1 MNPASTSP
9 PPLAPAHTAASAAAQ
24 ERKGMWLGLVGVAV
38 FSLTLPMTR
47 IAVGTPDAPLLSG
60 VFVAMAR
67 AAVAG
72 ALSALL
78 LWWQG
83 AARPTRAQWQL
94 LALTSLGVVFGFP
107 LLTSLAMR
115 YVSATHAAVITGL
128 LPLVTAAAGA
138 LLARQRPSRGFWAC
152 AVLGAAMVVG
162 FAIYQSGGQGL
173 HIHPADGLL
182 FAAIVLA
189 SLGYAF
195 GARLSQQMK
204 PAHVICWAL
213 LMALPITVPASA
225 ISWPSQPVTPAAWG
239 AMVYVSVFSM
249 WLGFFAWYQ
258 GLALGGTVR
267 VSQIQL
273 VQPILAMLAAM
284 PLLGES
290 LDFVSL
296 GFGLA
301 IIATVAIGRTMK
313 INTPATS

>member
-1 MNPASTSP
+1 M
-9 PPLAPAHTAASAAAQ
+9 
-24 ERKGMWLGLVGVAV
+24 
-38 FSLTLPMTR
+38 
-47 IAVGTPDAPLLSG
+47 SG

-72 ALSALL
+72 LLSALL
-78 LWWQG
+78 LWWQS
-83 AARPTRAQWQL
+83 APWPTRKQWWL

-128 LPLVTAAAGA
+128 LPLATAAAGA
-138 LLARQRPSRGFWAC
+138 LLARQRPSAGFWVC

-162 FAIYQSGGQGL
+162 FAVYQSGGQGL
-173 HIHPADGLL
+173 SIHPADGLL
-182 FAAIVLA
+182 FAAIALA
-189 SLGYAF
+189 ALGYAF

-213 LMALPITVPASA
+213 VMVLPITLPLSWL
-225 ISWPSQPVTPAAWG
+225 SWPTQAVTPSAWG
-239 AMVYVSVFSM
+239 ALGYVSLFSM

-273 VQPILAMLAAM
+273 VQPILAMLVAI

-290 LDFVSL
+290 LDVVSL

-301 IIATVAIGRTMK
+301 IIATVAVGRKMK

>member
-1 MNPASTSP
+1 MTALSSN
-9 PPLAPAHTAASAAAQ
+9 PPLANSSSAASAAAQ
-24 ERKGMWLGLVGVAV
+24 ERKGMWLGLLGVAV

-47 IAVGTPDAPLLSG
+47 VAVGTPEAPLMSG

-72 ALSALL
+72 LLSALL
-78 LWWQG
+78 LWWQS
-83 AARPTRAQWQL
+83 APWPTRKQWWL

-128 LPLVTAAAGA
+128 LPLATAAAGA
-138 LLARQRPSRGFWAC
+138 LLARQRPSAGFWVC

-162 FAIYQSGGQGL
+162 FAVYQSGGQGL
-173 HIHPADGLL
+173 SIHPADGLL
-182 FAAIVLA
+182 FAAIALA
-189 SLGYAF
+189 ALGYAF

-213 LMALPITVPASA
+213 VMVLPITLPLSWL
-225 ISWPSQPVTPAAWG
+225 SWPTQAVTPSAWG
-239 AMVYVSVFSM
+239 ALGYVSLFSM

-273 VQPILAMLAAM
+273 VQPILAMLVAI

-290 LDFVSL
+290 LDVVSL

-301 IIATVAIGRTMK
+301 IIATVAVGRKMK

>member
-1 MNPASTSP
+1 MTALSSN
-9 PPLAPAHTAASAAAQ
+9 PPLANSSSAASAAAQ
-24 ERKGMWLGLVGVAV
+24 ERKGMWLGLLGVAV

-47 IAVGTPDAPLLSG
+47 VAVGTPEAPLMSG

-72 ALSALL
+72 LLSALL
-78 LWWQG
+78 LWWQS
-83 AARPTRAQWQL
+83 APWPTRKQWWL

-128 LPLVTAAAGA
+128 LPLATAAAGA
-138 LLARQRPSRGFWAC
+138 LLARQRPSAGFWVC

-162 FAIYQSGGQGL
+162 FAVYQSGGQGL
-173 HIHPADGLL
+173 SIHPADGLL
-182 FAAIVLA
+182 FAAIALA
-189 SLGYAF
+189 ALGYAF

-213 LMALPITVPASA
+213 VMVLPITLPLSWL
-225 ISWPSQPVTPAAWG
+225 SWPTQAVTPSAWG
-239 AMVYVSVFSM
+239 ALGYVSLFSM

-273 VQPILAMLAAM
+273 VQPILAMLVAI

>member
-1 MNPASTSP
+1 MTALSSN
-9 PPLAPAHTAASAAAQ
+9 PPLANSSSAASAAAQ
-24 ERKGMWLGLVGVAV
+24 ERKGMWLGLLGVAV

-47 IAVGTPDAPLLSG
+47 VAVGTPDAPLMSG
-60 VFVAMAR
+60 LFVAMAR

-72 ALSALL
+72 VLSALL
-78 LWWQG
+78 LWWQS
-83 AARPTRAQWQL
+83 APWPTRKQWWL

-128 LPLVTAAAGA
+128 LPLATAAAGA
-138 LLARQRPSRGFWAC
+138 LLARQRPSAGFWTC

-162 FAIYQSGGQGL
+162 FAVYQSGGQSL
-173 HIHPADGLL
+173 SIHPADGLL
-182 FAAIVLA
+182 FAAIALA
-189 SLGYAF
+189 ALGYAF

-213 LMALPITVPASA
+213 VMVLPITLPLTWL
-225 ISWPSQPVTPAAWG
+225 SWPAQPLPLSAWG
-239 AMVYVSVFSM
+239 ALGYVSLFSM

-273 VQPILAMLAAM
+273 VQPILAMLVAI

-290 LDFVSL
+290 LDVVSL

-301 IIATVAIGRTMK
+301 IIATVALGRKMK

>member
-1 MNPASTSP
+1 MTALSST
-9 PPLAPAHTAASAAAQ
+9 PPLAPSVSAASAAAQ
-24 ERKGMWLGLVGVAV
+24 ERKGMWLGLLGVAV

-47 IAVGTPDAPLLSG
+47 VAVGTPDAPLMSG
-60 VFVAMAR
+60 LFVAMAR

-72 ALSALL
+72 VLSALL
-78 LWWQG
+78 LWWQS
-83 AARPTRAQWQL
+83 APWPTRKQWWL

-128 LPLVTAAAGA
+128 LPLATAAAGA
-138 LLARQRPSRGFWAC
+138 LLARQRPSAGFWTC

-162 FAIYQSGGQGL
+162 FAVYQSGGQSL
-173 HIHPADGLL
+173 SIHPADGLL
-182 FAAIVLA
+182 FAAIALA
-189 SLGYAF
+189 ALGYAF

-213 LMALPITVPASA
+213 VMVLPITLPLTWL
-225 ISWPSQPVTPAAWG
+225 SWPAQPLPLGAWG
-239 AMVYVSVFSM
+239 ALGYVSLFSM

-273 VQPILAMLAAM
+273 VQPILAMLVAI

-290 LDFVSL
+290 LDVVSL

-301 IIATVAIGRTMK
+301 IIATVALGRKMK

>member
-1 MNPASTSP
+1 MTALSSN
-9 PPLAPAHTAASAAAQ
+9 PPLANSSSAATAAAQ
-24 ERKGMWLGLVGVAV
+24 ERKGMWLGLLGVAV

-47 IAVGTPDAPLLSG
+47 VAVGTPEAPLMSG

-72 ALSALL
+72 LLSALL
-78 LWWQG
+78 LWWQS
-83 AARPTRAQWQL
+83 APWPTRKQWWL
-94 LALTSLGVVFGFP
+94 LALTSWGVVFGVP

-128 LPLVTAAAGA
+128 LPLATAAAGA
-138 LLARQRPSRGFWAC
+138 LLARQRPSAGFWVC

-162 FAIYQSGGQGL
+162 FAVYQSGGQGL
-173 HIHPADGLL
+173 SIHPADGLL
-182 FAAIVLA
+182 FAAIALA
-189 SLGYAF
+189 ALGYAF

-213 LMALPITVPASA
+213 VMVLPITLPLSWL
-225 ISWPSQPVTPAAWG
+225 SWPTQAVTPSAWG
-239 AMVYVSVFSM
+239 ALGYVSLFSM

-273 VQPILAMLAAM
+273 VQPILAMLVAI

-290 LDFVSL
+290 LDVVSL

-301 IIATVAIGRTMK
+301 IIATVAVGRKMK

>member
-1 MNPASTSP
+1 MTALSSN
-9 PPLAPAHTAASAAAQ
+9 PPLANSSSAASAAAQ
-24 ERKGMWLGLVGVAV
+24 ERKGMWLGLLGVAV

-47 IAVGTPDAPLLSG
+47 VAVGTPEAPLMSG

-72 ALSALL
+72 LLSALL
-78 LWWQG
+78 LWWQS
-83 AARPTRAQWQL
+83 APWPTRKQWWL

-115 YVSATHAAVITGL
+115 YVSATHAA
-128 LPLVTAAAGA
+128 AGA
-138 LLARQRPSRGFWAC
+138 LLARQRPSAGFWVC

-162 FAIYQSGGQGL
+162 FAVYQSGGQGL
-173 HIHPADGLL
+173 SIHPADGLL
-182 FAAIVLA
+182 FAAIALA
-189 SLGYAF
+189 ALGYAF

-213 LMALPITVPASA
+213 VMVLPITLPLSWL
-225 ISWPSQPVTPAAWG
+225 SWPTQAVTPSAWG
-239 AMVYVSVFSM
+239 ALGYVSLFSM

-273 VQPILAMLAAM
+273 VQPILAMLVAI

-290 LDFVSL
+290 LDVVSL

-301 IIATVAIGRTMK
+301 IIATVAVGRKMK